1 MTNTDSAKKMKI
13 GYSKLALAVALFA
26 VASHANAAATLIAA
40 AVITVATYATAGAVA
55 AVVVGIVAT
64 AVVAKSFA
72 ASMQPNGG
80 DGGAYGSGSSPNPGN
95 RQQIAPATDNKLPV
109 VYGSAWL
116 GGTIVDLSISENNQ
130 ELYYVIALCEVT
142 NNGLDTITFGDVYW
156 GGKKCNFENSTSPN
170 VVSLTDTST
179 NETDASVN
187 GKMQIYLYKNGSNNP
202 VRGTQS
208 AIQVMQTA
216 GLVYTWDSAK
226 LMSNCAFA
234 ILHISYN
241 QDAGLTGIQQT
252 KFQVT
257 NSRYKP
263 GDCFYDY
270 FTSDVYGAAIDA
282 SQVDTASLAT
292 LNTYCNQSFT
302 YTDYEGNTTTQ
313 TRFRFDGVV
322 DTKRAIMD
330 NLQDMSSCC
339 DCLVRYN
346 EIESKWGVITQS
358 PTYTIAMALDDSN
371 MVSSI
376 QITPLDIAGT
386 YNVIECKFPDESN
399 QDSFNSATFDLAQI
413 DPALMFPNEPVNKQS
428 LSLSLVNND
437 VRAQYLANRM
447 LKSSREDLQVQVQIN
462 YAGIQLESG
471 DIVTITSSNYGWV
484 AKEFRVMKVTENFAG
499 DGSITA
505 NLMLIEFN
513 ASIYDDVSITQFQ
526 PAPNTGI
533 ANPLVFGNVPAP
545 VVGASYPT
553 NTNPLFLVNITA
565 SVQGIIQ
572 YAEIWYSAFATPT
585 ASQLIFA
592 GTTEIQ
598 SNGTPYDPG
607 SALPPVTLAGI
618 PAGTWY
624 FFSRMVNSLGTSPY
638 SSASAPFVWKP
649 TTFQYSEQYLDV
661 AYADNATG
669 TSNFSF
675 DPTNRLYYGLS
686 NVSAPTLSTDPTTY
700 TWYLADPTFGTNK
713 FLCYSNRT
721 GRKFSFATG
730 FADYAAGT
738 GAFVPSSAILFD
750 PRIWAAL
757 PVGTYTIDLD
767 HSTGQVIQTGT
778 TTVGTG
784 EIAVTNNPD
793 GKVVASL
800 KQYLDFGSGTYSK
813 TVTGV
818 AALTIDIYGRVVGF
832 ETPDAFYYTA
842 EQFTATSG
850 QTVFS
855 VTRSAGYISGQCL
868 VFVNGTLADASQY
881 TDTSGTT
888 GTVTFGIG
896 LVSGD
901 KVTIISFKSVSSLS
915 LNTVSA
921 SGTGTTATLTFA
933 TRSLAPFVVGDSITV
948 SGVTPSGYN
957 GVYTVTACTTST
969 VSFASSTTGSQT
981 VAGTIVYTNPVYPSF
996 TRNTATLT
1004 NASAY
1009 TPSGYDITSGYE
1021 LLFLNGAVLAD
1032 QDYDIVGGSLT
1043 NFPSLATGLLTVIE
1057 WTPNN
1062 LTTPNGNPV
1071 NALINTIIGQTSYS
1085 FSYTT
1090 GAFNLY
1096 QNGVLQFDG
1105 TDYTTV
1111 SGGYTLAN
1119 SPTNNTDLLLQQ
1131 TFARTGA
1138 V

>member
-64 AVVAKSFA
+64 AVVAKSFV
-72 ASMQPNGG
+72 ASMQP
-80 DGGAYGSGSSPNPGN
+80 GGAEGYGAGSSPNPGN
-95 RQQIAPATDNKLPV
+95 RQQVPPATDNKLPV

-116 GGTIVDLSISENNQ
+116 GGTITDLSISDNNQ
-130 ELYYVIALCEVT
+130 ELYYVISICEVT
-142 NNGLDTITFGDVYW
+142 GNGTDTITFGDVYW
-156 GGKKCNFENSTSPN
+156 GGKKCNFADSTSPN

-179 NETDASVN
+179 GETDTSVN
-187 GKMQIYLYKNGSNNP
+187 GKFQIYLYSNGSNNP
-202 VRGTQS
+202 VRGNLT
-208 AIQVMQTA
+208 AIDVMTTS
-216 GLVYTWDSAK
+216 GLVYKWDATK

-241 QDAGLTGIQQT
+241 QDAGLTGMQQT

-257 NSRYKP
+257 NSRHKP

-270 FTSDVYGAAIDA
+270 FTSTVYGAAVDP
-282 SQVDTASLAT
+282 SQVDMASLAT
-292 LNTYCNQSFT
+292 LNDYSDELFT
-302 YTDYEGNTTTQ
+302 YTDYDGYTTTQ

-346 EIESKWGVITQS
+346 EIESKWGVITQQ

-386 YNVIECKFPDESN
+386 YNVVECKFPDESN

-413 DPALMFPNEPVNKQS
+413 DPSLMFPNEPVNKQS
-428 LSLSLVNND
+428 LSLALVNND

-462 YAGIQLESG
+462 YAGIQLEAG
-471 DIVTITSSNYGWV
+471 DIVTVTSSNYGWV

-505 NLMLIEFN
+505 NLILIEFN
-513 ASIYDDVSITQFQ
+513 PSIYDDVNITQFQ

-533 ANPLVFGNVPAP
+533 ADPLVFGSVPAP

-553 NTNPLFLVNITA
+553 NANPLFLVNVTA

-572 YAEIWYSAFATPT
+572 YAEVWYSAFSNPT

-607 SALPPVTLAGI
+607 SLLPAVSLASV

-638 SSASAPFVWKP
+638 SPASAAFVWKP
-649 TTFQYSEQYLDV
+649 TTFQYAERYLAV

-669 TSNFSF
+669 SSNFNLN
-675 DPTNRLYYGLS
+675 PANRLYYGLLNTS
-686 NVSAPTLSTDPTTY
+686 SSSGIHTYDEY
-700 TWYLADPTFGTNK
+700 TWYPADPTFSTNK
-713 FLCYSNRT
+713 FLCYANRT

-738 GAFVPSSAILFD
+738 GAFVPTQAIIFD
-750 PRIWAAL
+750 PRLWSAL
-757 PVGTYTIDLD
+757 PTGTNVIDLD
-767 HSTGQVIQTGT
+767 MGTGQILSTGT

-800 KQYLDFGSGTYSK
+800 KPYLDFGSGVYSK
-813 TVTGV
+813 TAS
-818 AALTIDIYGRVVGF
+818 AATLTIDIYGRVVGF
-832 ETPDAFYYTA
+832 TEPDLFYMSIA
-842 EQFTATSG
+842 QFTATSG

-855 VTRSAGYISGQCL
+855 VTRTSGYISGQCL
-868 VFVNGTLADASQY
+868 VFKNGVLLDASEY
-881 TDTSGTT
+881 TDTGGST
-888 GTVTFGIG
+888 GTVTLGTGAITN
-896 LVSGD
+896 D
-901 KVTIISFKSVSSLS
+901 RIIIISF
-915 LNTVSA
+915 
-921 SGTGTTATLTFA
+921 
-933 TRSLAPFVVGDSITV
+933 RSENTV
-948 SGVTPSGYN
+948 SGVY
-957 GVYTVTACTTST
+957 A
-969 VSFASSTTGSQT
+969 
-981 VAGTIVYTNPVYPSF
+981 SF

-1004 NASAY
+1004 NASSF
-1009 TPSGYDITSGYE
+1009 TPSGFSINSGYE
-1021 LLFLNGAVLAD
+1021 LLFLNGAVLMD
-1032 QDYDIVGGSLT
+1032 QDYDVIGGSVVNL
-1043 NFPSLATGLLTVIE
+1043 PSIANGLLTVIQ

-1062 LTTPNGNPV
+1062 LTTPNGDPV
-1071 NALINTIIGQTSYS
+1071 NVITNTVIGQTSYS
-1085 FSYTT
+1085 FNYTT
-1090 GAFNLY
+1090 DAFNLY
-1096 QNGVLQFDG
+1096 LNGVLQFAG

-1111 SGGYTLAN
+1111 SGGYTLSN
-1119 SPTNNTDLLLQQ
+1119 TPTNSLDLLLQQ

>member
-1 MTNTDSAKKMKI
+1 MKNTDSAKKMKI
-13 GYSKLALAVALFA
+13 GYSKLTLAVALF
-26 VASHANAAATLIAA
+26 VFASHANAAATLIAA

-55 AVVVGIVAT
+55 AVIVGIVAT

-72 ASMQPNGG
+72 QQMQP
-80 DGGAYGSGSSPNPGN
+80 GGAEGYGAGSSPNPGN
-95 RQQIAPATDNKLPV
+95 RQQISPATDNKLPV

-116 GGTIVDLSISENNQ
+116 GGTITDLTISENNQ
-130 ELYYVIALCEVT
+130 ELYYVISLCEVT
-142 NNGLDTITFGDVYW
+142 DNGNDTITFGDVYW
-156 GGKKCNFENSTSPN
+156 GGKRCNFEDSTSPN
-170 VVSLTDTST
+170 VISLTDTST

-187 GKMQIYLYKNGSNNP
+187 GKLRIYLYPNGSNSTP
-202 VRGTQS
+202 ARGSES
-208 AIQVMQTA
+208 AITLLQTP
-216 GLVYTWDSAK
+216 GLVYTWDSYK
-226 LMSNCAFA
+226 LMTNCAFA

-241 QDAGLTGIQQT
+241 QNAGLTGMQQT
-252 KFQVT
+252 KFQVN

-270 FTSDVYGAAIDA
+270 FTSTVYGAAVDA

-292 LNTYCNQSFT
+292 LNAYSDQSFT
-302 YTDYEGNTTTQ
+302 YTDYDGNTTTQ

-346 EIESKWGVITQS
+346 EIQSKWGVVTQK

-386 YNVIECKFPDESN
+386 YNIIECKFPDESN
-399 QDSFNSATFDLAQI
+399 QDSFNTATFDLAQI
-413 DPALMFPNEPVNKQS
+413 DPALLFPNEPVNKQS
-428 LSLSLVNND
+428 LSLALVNND

-462 YAGIQLESG
+462 YSGIQLESG

-484 AKEFRVMKVTENFAG
+484 AKEFRIMKVTENFAG

-505 NLMLIEFN
+505 NLVLVEFN
-513 ASIYDDVSITQFQ
+513 ATIYDDVNITQFQ

-553 NTNPLFLVNITA
+553 NANPLFLVNITA

-572 YAEIWYSAFATPT
+572 YAEIWYSAFSTPT
-585 ASQLIFA
+585 VDQLIFA

-607 SALPPVTLAGI
+607 SALPAVTLANI

-624 FFSRMVNSLGTSPY
+624 LFSRMVNSLGTSPY
-638 SSASAPFVWKP
+638 SPASSPFVWKP
-649 TTFQYSEQYLDV
+649 TTFQYSNRYLVV
-661 AYADNATG
+661 AYANNATG
-669 TSNFSF
+669 TSGFSS
-675 DPTNRLYYGLS
+675 DPRNKLYYGLYNSTNTDFSSTPS
-686 NVSAPTLSTDPTTY
+686 NY
-700 TWYLADPTFGTNK
+700 TWYLADPTFGTNIY
-713 FLCYSNRT
+713 LAYTNRT

-730 FADYAAGT
+730 FAGYAAGT
-738 GAFVPSSAILFD
+738 GAFIPTQATIFD

-757 PVGTYTIDLD
+757 PDATNAIDLD
-767 HSTGQVIQTGT
+767 MATGQVIQTGT

-800 KQYLDFGSGTYSK
+800 KQYLDFGSGVYSK
-813 TVTGV
+813 TTS
-818 AALTIDIYGRVVGF
+818 AALLTIDIYGRVVGF
-832 ETPDAFYYTA
+832 ETPDAFYMTI
-842 EQFTATSG
+842 QSFTATSG

-868 VFVNGTLADASQY
+868 VYENGLLQSTSDY
-881 TDTSGTT
+881 TDTGGST
-888 GTVTFGIG
+888 GTVTFATGRT
-896 LVSGD
+896 SGD
-901 KVTIISFKSVSSLS
+901 IITIISFKSVSSLN
-915 LNTVSA
+915 LATTAA
-921 SGTGTTATLTFA
+921 SGTGSTATLTFA
-933 TRSLAPFVVGDSITV
+933 TRSIAPFTVGQSITV

-957 GVYTVTACTTST
+957 GTYTVTACTTSS

-981 VAGTIVYTNPVYPSF
+981 VSGTIIPTNAVYPSF

-1004 NASAY
+1004 NTSSY
-1009 TPSGYDITSGYE
+1009 TPSGYTITSGYE
-1021 LLFLNGAVLAD
+1021 LLFLNGSSMTE
-1032 QDYDIVGGSLT
+1032 QDYDIVGGDIV
-1043 NFPSLATGLLTVIE
+1043 NMPSIASGELDVIQ
-1057 WTPNN
+1057 WSPNN

-1071 NALINTIIGQTSYS
+1071 NLLTNTIIGQSSYS
-1085 FSYTT
+1085 FNFTS
-1090 GAFNLY
+1090 GALNIY
-1096 QNGVLQFDG
+1096 MNGVLYLLG
-1105 TDYTTV
+1105 TDYTTTG
-1111 SGGYTLAN
+1111 GGYILTN
-1119 SPTNNTDLLLQQ
+1119 TPTNNSDLILQQ

>member
-1 MTNTDSAKKMKI
+1 MKNTDSAKKMKI
-13 GYSKLALAVALFA
+13 GYSKLTLAVALFA

-40 AVITVATYATAGAVA
+40 AVITVATYATAGVVA
-55 AVVVGIVAT
+55 AVVVGIVAS
-64 AVVAKSFA
+64 AVVAKSFIS
-72 ASMQPNGG
+72 SMQPS
-80 DGGAYGSGSSPNPGN
+80 GAEGYGSGSSPNPGN
-95 RQQIAPATDNKLPV
+95 RQQLPPATDNKLPI

-116 GGTIVDLSISENNQ
+116 GGTITDLSISENNQ
-130 ELYYVIALCEVT
+130 ELYYVISLCEVT
-142 NNGLDTITFGDVYW
+142 DNGNDTITFGDVYW
-156 GGKKCNFENSTSPN
+156 GGKKCNFASSTSEN
-170 VVSLTDTST
+170 VISLTDTST
-179 NETDASVN
+179 NETDTSVN
-187 GKMQIYLYKNGSNNP
+187 GKMQIFLYRNGSSTP
-202 VRGTQS
+202 VRGSQS
-208 AIQVMQTA
+208 AISVMQTP
-216 GLVYTWDSAK
+216 GLVYTWDNNK

-241 QDAGLTGIQQT
+241 QDAGLTGMQQT
-252 KFQVT
+252 KFQVN

-270 FTSDVYGAAIDA
+270 FTSTVYGAAVDA

-292 LNTYCNQSFT
+292 LNAYCDESFT

-330 NLQDMSSCC
+330 NLQDMSGCC

-346 EIESKWGVITQS
+346 EIESKWGVVTQK

-428 LSLSLVNND
+428 ISLALVNND

-462 YAGIQLESG
+462 YSGIQLESG
-471 DIVTITSSNYGWV
+471 DIVTITNSNYGWV

-505 NLMLIEFN
+505 NLVLIEFN

-533 ANPLVFGNVPAP
+533 ADPLVFGNVPAP

-553 NTNPLFLVNITA
+553 NANPLFLINLTA

-572 YAEIWYSAFATPT
+572 YAEVWYSAFATPT

-607 SALPPVTLAGI
+607 SALPAVTLANI

-638 SSASAPFVWKP
+638 SPASTAFVWKP
-649 TTFQYSEQYLDV
+649 TTFQYSERYLSV

-669 TSNFSF
+669 TSNFSLS
-675 DPTNRLYYGLS
+675 PTNRLYYGLLNTPS
-686 NVSAPTLSTDPTTY
+686 SSGVHTYDEY
-700 TWYLADPTFGTNK
+700 TWYPADPTFGTNK
-713 FLCYSNRT
+713 FLCYANRT

-730 FADYAAGT
+730 FADNAAGT
-738 GAFVPSSAILFD
+738 GAFVPTQAIIFD
-750 PRIWAAL
+750 PRLWGAL
-757 PVGTYTIDLD
+757 PDGVTIIDLD
-767 HSTGQVIQTGT
+767 MGTGQILSTGT

-784 EIAVTNNPD
+784 EIEVSNNPD
-793 GKVVASL
+793 GKVIASL
-800 KQYLDFGSGTYSK
+800 KQYLDFGSGIYSK
-813 TVTGV
+813 TAS
-818 AALTIDIYGRVVGF
+818 AATLTIDIYGRVVGF
-832 ETPDAFYYTA
+832 TEPDAFYITIA
-842 EQFTATSG
+842 QFTATSG

-868 VFVNGTLADASQY
+868 VFKNGLLLDTSEY
-881 TDTSGTT
+881 TDTGGTT
-888 GTVTFGIG
+888 GTVTLGTGATLNDI
-896 LVSGD
+896 
-901 KVTIISFKSVSSLS
+901 VTIISFKSSNV
-915 LNTVSA
+915 
-921 SGTGTTATLTFA
+921 TT
-933 TRSLAPFVVGDSITV
+933 
-948 SGVTPSGYN
+948 
-957 GVYTVTACTTST
+957 GVYA
-969 VSFASSTTGSQT
+969 SFS
-981 VAGTIVYTNPVYPSF
+981 
-996 TRNTATLT
+996 RNTATLT
-1004 NASAY
+1004 NTSSFV
-1009 TPSGYDITSGYE
+1009 PSGFSITSGYE
-1021 LLFLNGAVLAD
+1021 LLFLNGAALMD
-1032 QDYDIVGGSLT
+1032 QDYDIIGGSVV
-1043 NFPSLATGLLTVIE
+1043 NMPSVANGLLTVIQ

-1071 NALINTIIGQTSYS
+1071 NVVTNTVIGQTSYS

-1090 GAFNLY
+1090 DAFNLY
-1096 QNGVLQFDG
+1096 LNGVLQFAG
-1105 TDYTTV
+1105 TDYTSVT
-1111 SGGYTLAN
+1111 GGYTLAT
-1119 SPTNNTDLLLQQ
+1119 SPTTNTDLLLQQ

>member
-13 GYSKLALAVALFA
+13 GFNKLAFGLALFA
-26 VASHANAAATLIAA
+26 IASHANAAATLIAA
-40 AVITVATYATAGAVA
+40 AVITAATYVSVGAVA

-64 AVVAKSFA
+64 AVVAKSFV

-95 RQQIAPATDNKLPV
+95 RQQLAPATDNKLPV

-116 GGTIVDLSISENNQ
+116 GGTITDLSISENNQ
-130 ELYYVIALCEVT
+130 ELYYVISLCEVT
-142 NNGLDTITFGDVYW
+142 DNGNDTITFGDVYW
-156 GGKKCNFENSTSPN
+156 GGKKCNFESSTSPN
-170 VVSLTDTST
+170 VISLTDTST
-179 NETDASVN
+179 NETDTSVN
-187 GKMQIYLYKNGSNNP
+187 GRMQIYMYRNGSNTP
-202 VRGTQS
+202 VRGSIS
-208 AIQVMQTA
+208 ATSVMQTP
-216 GLVYTWDSAK
+216 GLIYTWDNSK

-241 QDAGLTGIQQT
+241 QDAGLTGMQQT

-257 NSRYKP
+257 NSRHKP

-270 FTSDVYGAAIDA
+270 FTSTVYGAAVDA
-282 SQVDTASLAT
+282 SQVDTASLDV
-292 LNTYCNQSFT
+292 LNTYCDESFT
-302 YTDYEGNTTTQ
+302 YTDYEGTTTTQ

-346 EIESKWGVITQS
+346 EIESKWGVITQK
-358 PTYTIAMALDDSN
+358 PTYDISMALDDSN

-413 DPALMFPNEPVNKQS
+413 DPSLMFPNEPVNKQS
-428 LSLSLVNND
+428 LSLALVNND

-462 YAGIQLESG
+462 YAGIQLEAG

-484 AKEFRVMKVTENFAG
+484 AKEFRVMKVTEQFAG

-505 NLMLIEFN
+505 NLVLIEFN
-513 ASIYDDVSITQFQ
+513 AAIYDDVSITQFQ

-533 ANPLVFGNVPAP
+533 ADPLVFGNVPAP

-553 NTNPLFLVNITA
+553 NANPLFLINITA

-572 YAEIWYSAFATPT
+572 YAEVWYSAFATPT

-607 SALPPVTLAGI
+607 SALPPVSLAGI

-638 SSASAPFVWKP
+638 SPASTAFVWKP
-649 TTFQYSEQYLDV
+649 TTFQYSERYLSI

-669 TSNFSF
+669 TSNFSLS
-675 DPTNRLYYGLS
+675 PTNRLYYGLLNTAS
-686 NVSAPTLSTDPTTY
+686 SSGIHTYDEY
-700 TWYLADPTFGTNK
+700 TWYPADPSFGTNK
-713 FLCYSNRT
+713 FLCYANRT

-738 GAFVPSSAILFD
+738 GAFVPTQAIIFD
-750 PRIWAAL
+750 PRLWSAL
-757 PVGTYTIDLD
+757 PDGLNEIDLD
-767 HSTGQVIQTGT
+767 MGTGQVISTGT

-793 GKVVASL
+793 GKVIASL
-800 KQYLDFGSGTYSK
+800 KPYLDFGSGIYSK
-813 TVTGV
+813 TAS
-818 AALTIDIYGRVVGF
+818 AATLTIDIYGRVVGF
-832 ETPDAFYYTA
+832 EEPDAFYMTIA
-842 EQFTATSG
+842 QFTATSG

-855 VTRSAGYISGQCL
+855 VTRSSGYISGQCL
-868 VFVNGTLADASQY
+868 VFKNGVLLDASEY
-881 TDTSGTT
+881 TDTGGAT
-888 GTVTFGIG
+888 GTVTLGTGATLNDTI
-896 LVSGD
+896 
-901 KVTIISFKSVSSLS
+901 TIISFKSV
-915 LNTVSA
+915 NI
-921 SGTGTTATLTFA
+921 TT
-933 TRSLAPFVVGDSITV
+933 
-948 SGVTPSGYN
+948 
-957 GVYTVTACTTST
+957 GVYA
-969 VSFASSTTGSQT
+969 
-981 VAGTIVYTNPVYPSF
+981 SF

-1004 NASAY
+1004 NATSY
-1009 TPSGYDITSGYE
+1009 TPSGFSLVSGYE
-1021 LLFLNGAVLAD
+1021 LLFLNGAVLMD
-1032 QDYDIVGGSLT
+1032 QDYDIIGGSVV
-1043 NFPSLATGLLTVIE
+1043 NMPSVANGLLTAIQ

-1062 LTTPNGNPV
+1062 LTTPNGDPV
-1071 NALINTIIGQTSYS
+1071 NVVINTVIGQTSYS

-1090 GAFNLY
+1090 DAFNLF
-1096 QNGVLQFDG
+1096 QNGVLQFAG

-1111 SGGYTLAN
+1111 SGGYTLAT
-1119 SPTNNTDLLLQQ
+1119 SPTTNLDLLLQQ